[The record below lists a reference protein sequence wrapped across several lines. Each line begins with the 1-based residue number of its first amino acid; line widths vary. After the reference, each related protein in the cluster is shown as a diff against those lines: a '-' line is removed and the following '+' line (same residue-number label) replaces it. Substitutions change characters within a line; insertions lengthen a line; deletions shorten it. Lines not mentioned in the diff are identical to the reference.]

1 MRVLL
6 ADDSAT
12 QRTIVRRLLEVTG
25 HEVVCARDGLEVVEM
40 SGNWRPDLA
49 IMDIDMPGLSG
60 LDATRAIRADTAQ
73 DWFPIIFV
81 TARTD
86 SAEIARAIEAGGD
99 DYLTKPVDPIVLAAK
114 MRAMERI
121 ADMRRRLLDTTA
133 ELNDAKVKLEEMAH
147 EDSLTGL
154 GNRRLF
160 DSYLANEM
168 LRSRRNGMP
177 LSLLMMDVDYFKS
190 YNDRLGHP
198 AGDACLREVA
208 QVVKNFARRPGDL
221 VARYGGEEFAVILPE
236 TPSLGALRVGE
247 RFTETLRARKLGH
260 PRQEGAIVTVSIG
273 VATTSA
279 TRRWEVADLIA
290 EADRAL
296 YEAKQSGRDRVVV
309 AKAVAP
315 QAPLPEVA
323 QPSTAGSSA

>member
-12 QRTIVRRLLEVTG
+12 QRTIVRLLLEASG
-25 HEVVCARDGLEVVEM
+25 HDVACARDGLEVVEM
-40 SGNWRPDLA
+40 VGTWKPDLA

-60 LDATRAIRADTAQ
+60 LDATRTIRADTAR

-81 TARTD
+81 TGRTD
-86 SAEIARAIEAGGD
+86 SREIAKAIEAGGD
-99 DYLTKPVDPIVLAAK
+99 DYLTKPVDPIVLGAK

-121 ADMRRRLLDTTA
+121 AEMRRRLVDTTA
-133 ELNDAKVKLEEMAH
+133 ELSVAKVKLEELAN

-177 LSLLMMDVDYFKS
+177 LSLLMMDVDYFKA
-190 YNDRLGHP
+190 YNDLLGHP

-208 QVVKNFARRPGDL
+208 QVVKNFARRPTDL

-236 TPSLGALRVGE
+236 TPSPGALRVAE
-247 RFTETLRARKLGH
+247 RFLETLRSRKIPH
-260 PRQEGAIVTVSIG
+260 PRRAGAIVGISVG
-273 VATTSA
+273 VATTSSA
-279 TRRWEVADLIA
+279 RRWEVSELIG

-296 YEAKQSGRDRVVV
+296 YEAKQSGRDRVEV
-309 AKAVAP
+309 AKARAGHV
-315 QAPLPEVA
+315 PL
-323 QPSTAGSSA
+323 STELRSASGS